1 MIHYLS
7 KDNKKLKKEIEFLNK
22 ISPVDT
28 HAKDILKK
36 KEEEIISLNLE
47 NKKLKDEINQLKYA
61 EKTID
66 NLQKKIS
73 ILNDNINSL
82 KEKNIS
88 IKEENERYQDI
99 IKNYNNNSGNNTN
112 IESTKSNNK
121 KIMSIMQRNK
131 INKILS
137 INSKN
142 NSNSQNI
149 IFRQRSSSLNNIR
162 KKQDIKFCSTSKN
175 FYKLFNES
183 EQKAIS
189 TLFDTEEELNIFKQK
204 IGILENRNLSVEKKF
219 TKEIKDL
226 KKIISEKNLEIKD
239 NNIKI
244 RENEIKIKVLKN
256 KSKEKMGNND
266 KKNEKKLNVD
276 QQLKDFGYAQKLR
289 TKNEQIEK
297 LNTIINNLRA
307 ELNKNNISNGKEKEL
322 NDITNELGIKGVI
335 DVKKILNNE
344 IKIFDETLFKIIQKE
359 VDIFIQGNINTNS
372 KTNNNEKELN
382 NIKILKNVSRDNR
395 RNFSNYNNYKK
406 SSYSLTNKRL
416 NNVNS
421 NVVSFSLQKG
431 KKK

>member
-1 MIHYLS
+1 MKIIQ
-7 KDNKKLKKEIEFLNK
+7 KNKNKK
-22 ISPVDT
+22 
-28 HAKDILKK
+28 
-36 KEEEIISLNLE
+36 
-47 NKKLKDEINQLKYA
+47 
-61 EKTID
+61 
-66 NLQKKIS
+66 
-73 ILNDNINSL
+73 
-82 KEKNIS
+82 
-88 IKEENERYQDI
+88 
-99 IKNYNNNSGNNTN
+99 NNS
-112 IESTKSNNK
+112 
-121 KIMSIMQRNK
+121 
-131 INKILS
+131 KIL
-137 INSKN
+137 
-142 NSNSQNI
+142 NSNSQNNSRNKVI
-149 IFRQRSSSLNNIR
+149 IFRQRSSSLRNI
-162 KKQDIKFCSTSKN
+162 KKIKDMKFCSTNKN

-256 KSKEKMGNND
+256 KSKEKIGNND

-307 ELNKNNISNGKEKEL
+307 ELNRNNISNGKEKEL

>member
-1 MIHYLS
+1 
-7 KDNKKLKKEIEFLNK
+7 
-22 ISPVDT
+22 
-28 HAKDILKK
+28 
-36 KEEEIISLNLE
+36 
-47 NKKLKDEINQLKYA
+47 
-61 EKTID
+61 
-66 NLQKKIS
+66 
-73 ILNDNINSL
+73 
-82 KEKNIS
+82 
-88 IKEENERYQDI
+88 
-99 IKNYNNNSGNNTN
+99 
-112 IESTKSNNK
+112 
-121 KIMSIMQRNK
+121 MQRNK

-142 NSNSQNI
+142 NSNSKNI

-162 KKQDIKFCSTSKN
+162 KKQDLKFCSTSKN

-256 KSKEKMGNND
+256 KSKEKIGNND